1 MNDQHPSSGAPVLLV
16 AGGTRGIG
24 AAIVARARA
33 RGARVAYCGRSVP
46 ESGDVDGSMCGRNLL
61 ALRADIAREDDVDR
75 VFEQTLAAFGRID
88 AVVCNAA
95 INRPGLLVSFPD
107 RHWQELFA
115 VNLTASFL
123 LARRAVRGFFEQER
137 PGHIV
142 FMGSLMQEGSPA
154 GACYATSKGAQL
166 GLARG
171 IARAYGPFGITANV
185 VVCGYVPTELT
196 RELTEPMKQALVE
209 ACPQRRAA
217 TAEEVAA
224 VVTFLTLGD
233 GTRLNGQVIRVAG
246 GLTEVPAPTT
256 PPRRDDDARAS

>member
-1 MNDQHPSSGAPVLLV
+1 MNEQRPSSGAPVLLV

-24 AAIVARARA
+24 AAVVARARA
-33 RGARVAYCGRSVP
+33 SGARVAYCGRSVP
-46 ESGDVDGSMCGRNLL
+46 ESGDVDASMSERRDLL
-61 ALRADIAREDDVDR
+61 ALRADVAREDDVDR
-75 VFEQTLAAFGRID
+75 VFERTLAAFGRID
-88 AVVCNAA
+88 AVV
-95 INRPGLLVSFPD
+95 NRPGLLVSFPD

-115 VNLTASFL
+115 VNLTAGFL
-123 LARRAVRGFFEQER
+123 LARRAVRGFLEQGR

-196 RELTEPMKQALVE
+196 RELTEPMKRALVE

-246 GLTEVPAPTT
+246 GLTEVPTPTSA
-256 PPRRDDDARAS
+256 PRREDHARAS